1 MTNFAVSARFVYRD
15 LPRVI
20 EDYLCSA
27 EGDYC
32 IGNPTRGRMANLFS
46 LDYNTQFPAP
56 AAKRI
61 YKGFQFEAQKRF
73 ADNWTLLASYV
84 YSTLQGN
91 YDGLFAPYTQPRG
104 TADPNISA
112 LYDYY
117 DFFTRGPVVNGVA
130 QPVTSTGDLSNDRRS
145 VVKLSGVYVT
155 PFNLTVGLVTYYQTG
170 VPISR
175 IGFSNAYTR
184 PEFFLDRR
192 GSEGRT
198 QSSYDADIHLGFPL
212 QLGPVTV
219 TFLTDVFNILN
230 TQRVLA
236 VDQRYNLA
244 EFEDPTYICGSNP
257 GSADEGVCN
266 PTYGQAIARTLPTS
280 VRFAVKVGF

>member
-1 MTNFAVSARFVYRD
+1 M
-15 LPRVI
+15 
-20 EDYLCSA
+20 
-27 EGDYC
+27 
-32 IGNPTRGRMANLFS
+32 
-46 LDYNTQFPAP
+46 
-56 AAKRI
+56 
-61 YKGFQFEAQKRF
+61 
-73 ADNWTLLASYV
+73 
-84 YSTLQGN
+84 
-91 YDGLFAPYTQPRG
+91 
-104 TADPNISA
+104 
-112 LYDYY
+112 
-117 DFFTRGPVVNGVA
+117 
-130 QPVTSTGDLSNDRRS
+130 
-145 VVKLSGVYVT
+145 T

-244 EFEDPTYICGSNP
+244 EFEDPTYICGSSP
-257 GSADEGVCN
+257 GSTDEGVCN

-280 VRFAVKVGF
+280 VRFALKVGF

>member
-117 DFFTRGPVVNGVA
+117 DFSRAAPSVNGVA

-145 VVKLSGVYVT
+145 VAKISGVYVT

-170 VPISR
+170 VPIFVSGSPMH
-175 IGFSNAYTR
+175 I
-184 PEFFLDRR
+184 R
-192 GSEGRT
+192 GR
-198 QSSYDADIHLGFPL
+198 SSSSTAAAPRD
-212 QLGPVTV
+212 GP
-219 TFLTDVFNILN
+219 NP
-230 TQRVLA
+230 
-236 VDQRYNLA
+236 
-244 EFEDPTYICGSNP
+244 PT
-257 GSADEGVCN
+257 
-266 PTYGQAIARTLPTS
+266 TPTS
-280 VRFAVKVGF
+280 TSAIRCSWARSR